1 MHARMAG
8 RSLSRHIVT
17 RWLLPLTLAL
27 SAIVVPVALPGCS
40 GPSQSGSDSASTAQ
54 PRALRVRWRIY
65 SSNQNLCL
73 ASQGAQDRTETYSR
87 AVPIDA
93 AGTKIAPDEVVAA
106 MIEFLD
112 DNGPKFIAGTAP
124 TTGGAYTQS
133 IEIEAAGATRYI
145 AVGKGSPL
153 DDQKRFQ
160 ECWKAFA
167 SVYNQTYQ
175 LQTVEEAPDWQS
187 QNDVLRA
194 QKARRTQ

>member
-1 MHARMAG
+1 MAG
-8 RSLSRHIVT
+8 RSLSRQTVT
-17 RWLLPLTLAL
+17 RWLMPLTLAL
-27 SAIVVPVALPGCS
+27 TAVAAPASLLGCA
-40 GPSQSGSDSASTAQ
+40 GPSQSGSSSATEAQ

-73 ASQGAQDRTETYSR
+73 ASQGAQDRAETYSK
-87 AVPIDA
+87 AVPLDA
-93 AGTKIAPDEVVAA
+93 AGTKIAPDDVVAA

-112 DNGPKFIAGTAP
+112 DNGPKFITGAAP

-133 IEIEAAGATRYI
+133 IEVEAAGATRYI
-145 AVGKGSPL
+145 AVGKGSPI

>member
-1 MHARMAG
+1 MAG
-8 RSLSRHIVT
+8 RSHSRQTVT

-27 SAIVVPVALPGCS
+27 TAATGPVSLWSCAGPG
-40 GPSQSGSDSASTAQ
+40 QSGSSSASTAE
-54 PRALRVRWRIY
+54 PRVLRVRWRIY

-73 ASQGAQDRTETYSR
+73 ASQGAQDRTETYSK

-93 AGTKIAPDEVVAA
+93 AGTKIAPDDVVAA

-112 DNGPKFIAGTAP
+112 DNGPKFITGTAP
-124 TTGGAYTQS
+124 VTGGAYTQS
-133 IEIEAAGATRYI
+133 IEVETAGATRYI
-145 AVGKGSPL
+145 AVGKGTPL
-153 DDQKRFQ
+153 EDQKRFQ

-175 LQTVEEAPDWQS
+175 LQTVEQAPDWQS